1 MRLRDMSLMSHPTRT
16 IGKVRIVEGSPLELL
31 KGTLD
36 TLILKTLSRG
46 PNHGYGIA
54 RWLRESSA
62 DAFQVEEGA
71 LYPALRRLEKRGLLA
86 SGWDVTETGREAKF
100 YRLTE
105 EGRAELHAAL
115 ANWSRYVS
123 AMGQVL
129 DPGGHA

>member
-1 MRLRDMSLMSHPTRT
+1 MSHPTRT

-105 EGRAELHAAL
+105 EGRAELDAAL

-129 DPGGHA
+129 DSGGHA

>member
-1 MRLRDMSLMSHPTRT
+1 MAHPARITR
-16 IGKVRIVEGSPLELL
+16 KVGIVEGSPLELL

-54 RWLRESSA
+54 RWLKETSA
-62 DAFQVEEGA
+62 EAFQVEEGA

-100 YRLTE
+100 YRLTQ
-105 EGRAELHAAL
+105 EGRAELEAAL
-115 ANWSRYVS
+115 AHWRRYVS

-129 DPGGHA
+129 DSGGRA

>member
-1 MRLRDMSLMSHPTRT
+1 
-16 IGKVRIVEGSPLELL
+16 LEIL

-36 TLILKTLSRG
+36 ILILKTLSRG

-54 RWLRESSA
+54 RRLRESSA
-62 DAFQVEEGA
+62 QAFQVEEGA
-71 LYPALRRLEKRGLLA
+71 LYPALRRLEKRGLLT

-105 EGRAELHAAL
+105 EGRAELEAAL
-115 ANWSRYVS
+115 THWRRYVS

-129 DPGGHA
+129 DSGGRA